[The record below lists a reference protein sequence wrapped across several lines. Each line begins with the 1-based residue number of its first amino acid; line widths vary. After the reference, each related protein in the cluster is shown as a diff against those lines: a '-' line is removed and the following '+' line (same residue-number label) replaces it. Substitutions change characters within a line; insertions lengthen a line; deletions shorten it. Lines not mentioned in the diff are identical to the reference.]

1 MVEIISVRFKEGG
14 RQYYFNPNG
23 ERFRLGEGVIVE
35 TARGVEFGECTQ
47 ENTAVDEM
55 ELTAPLRP
63 VLRRATPEDQLTR
76 EKNKE
81 KEARAFQICQEKIA
95 EHGLEM

>member
-47 ENTAVDEM
+47 ENTAVDERSS
-55 ELTAPLRP
+55 PRP
-63 VLRRATPEDQLTR
+63 CARCSRRATPGGSADPG
-76 EKNKE
+76 EK
-81 KEARAFQICQEKIA
+81 
-95 EHGLEM
+95 

>member
-47 ENTAVDEM
+47 ENTAWM
-55 ELTAPLRP
+55 RWSSPRP
-63 VLRRATPEDQLTR
+63 CARCSAGPPRR
-76 EKNKE
+76 
-81 KEARAFQICQEKIA
+81 IS
-95 EHGLEM
+95 